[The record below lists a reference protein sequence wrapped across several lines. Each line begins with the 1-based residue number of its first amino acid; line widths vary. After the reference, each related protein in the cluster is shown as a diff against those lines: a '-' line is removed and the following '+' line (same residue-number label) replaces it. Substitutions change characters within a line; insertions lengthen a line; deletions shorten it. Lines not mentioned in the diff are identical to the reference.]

1 MRLGFLAPG
10 MPLDSAAYLTSLGW
24 QGSGSGLRKGGM
36 SKPLAIPQKRTLAGL
51 GKDRDEAFPFWD
63 Q

>member
-1 MRLGFLAPG
+1 
-10 MPLDSAAYLTSLGW
+10 MPLDSKAYLTSLGW
-24 QGSGSGLRKGGM
+24 QGAGNGLREGGM
-36 SKPLAIPQKRTLAGL
+36 IKPLSIPQKRTLAGI